1 MEKLNQVMLYVDDV
15 DKVKAFWTETLEFV
29 VVSETPL
36 AEDYVAVEVSPT
48 KDAETSLTIMAKEFI
63 EKYSPEVNLGTPS
76 LMFKEKNFDA
86 LYSKL
91 NDLGLTGHDIV
102 EMNGQCVF
110 NFQDGQG
117 NYFAVMKQSILIFIQ
132 TYILIFGLNFSIK
145 VLFLLFYAIV
155 CTNLL
160 TFLESVTKLVLYSG
174 WKRFPM
180 QKLTGGD

>member
-15 DKVKAFWTETLEFV
+15 EKAKAFWIETLEFV

-48 KDAETSLTIMAKEFI
+48 KDAEIMAKEFI

-102 EMNGQCVF
+102 EMNGQRVF

-117 NYFAVMKQSILIFIQ
+117 NYFAVS
-132 TYILIFGLNFSIK
+132 
-145 VLFLLFYAIV
+145 
-155 CTNLL
+155 
-160 TFLESVTKLVLYSG
+160 
-174 WKRFPM
+174 
-180 QKLTGGD
+180 D

>member
-15 DKVKAFWTETLEFV
+15 EKAKAFWAEILEFV

-102 EMNGQCVF
+102 EMNGQRVF

-117 NYFAVMKQSILIFIQ
+117 NYFAVS
-132 TYILIFGLNFSIK
+132 
-145 VLFLLFYAIV
+145 
-155 CTNLL
+155 
-160 TFLESVTKLVLYSG
+160 
-174 WKRFPM
+174 
-180 QKLTGGD
+180 D

>member
-1 MEKLNQVMLYVDDV
+1 MDRN
-15 DKVKAFWTETLEFV
+15 FRICC
-29 VVSETPL
+29 VSETPL

-86 LYSKL
+86 LYLKL

-102 EMNGQCVF
+102 EMNGQRVF

-117 NYFAVMKQSILIFIQ
+117 NYFAVS
-132 TYILIFGLNFSIK
+132 
-145 VLFLLFYAIV
+145 
-155 CTNLL
+155 
-160 TFLESVTKLVLYSG
+160 
-174 WKRFPM
+174 
-180 QKLTGGD
+180 D

>member
-15 DKVKAFWTETLEFV
+15 DKAKAFWTETLEFV
-29 VVSETPL
+29 VISETPL

-91 NDLGLTGHDIV
+91 NDLGLTGHLYIDFRI
-102 EMNGQCVF
+102 E
-110 NFQDGQG
+110 FQYEG
-117 NYFAVMKQSILIFIQ
+117 FIFI
-132 TYILIFGLNFSIK
+132 
-145 VLFLLFYAIV
+145 VLCNRLHKSFDFFRK
-155 CTNLL
+155 C
-160 TFLESVTKLVLYSG
+160 
-174 WKRFPM
+174 
-180 QKLTGGD
+180 D

>member
-15 DKVKAFWTETLEFV
+15 EKAKAFWTETLEFV

-102 EMNGQCVF
+102 EMNGLISKMAKVTILQLVT
-110 NFQDGQG
+110 
-117 NYFAVMKQSILIFIQ
+117 KQSILIFIQ
-132 TYILIFGLNFSIK
+132 TFILIFGLNFSMK
-145 VLFLLFYAIV
+145 VLFLSFYAIV

-160 TFLESVTKLVLYSG
+160 TFLESVTKLILYKG
-174 WKRFPM
+174 WKRFPV
-180 QKLTGGD
+180 Q

>member
-1 MEKLNQVMLYVDDV
+1 M
-15 DKVKAFWTETLEFV
+15 T
-29 VVSETPL
+29 

-102 EMNGQCVF
+102 EMNGQRAF

-117 NYFAVMKQSILIFIQ
+117 NYFAVS
-132 TYILIFGLNFSIK
+132 
-145 VLFLLFYAIV
+145 
-155 CTNLL
+155 
-160 TFLESVTKLVLYSG
+160 
-174 WKRFPM
+174 
-180 QKLTGGD
+180 D

>member
-15 DKVKAFWTETLEFV
+15 EKAKAFWTETLEFV

-63 EKYSPEVNLGTPS
+63 EKHSPEVNLGTPS

-102 EMNGQCVF
+102 EMNGQRVF

-117 NYFAVMKQSILIFIQ
+117 NYFAVSDKTIDFNIYTNLYIDFRIEFQYEGFIFI
-132 TYILIFGLNFSIK
+132 
-145 VLFLLFYAIV
+145 VLCNRLHKSFDFFRK
-155 CTNLL
+155 C
-160 TFLESVTKLVLYSG
+160 
-174 WKRFPM
+174 
-180 QKLTGGD
+180 D

>member
-1 MEKLNQVMLYVDDV
+1 MYYREIEVLFYG
-15 DKVKAFWTETLEFV
+15 KVKSSYVICWWCRKSESIWTETLEFV

-63 EKYSPEVNLGTPS
+63 EKHSPEVNLGTPS

-102 EMNGQCVF
+102 EMNGQRVF

-117 NYFAVMKQSILIFIQ
+117 NYFAVS
-132 TYILIFGLNFSIK
+132 
-145 VLFLLFYAIV
+145 
-155 CTNLL
+155 
-160 TFLESVTKLVLYSG
+160 
-174 WKRFPM
+174 
-180 QKLTGGD
+180 D

>member
-15 DKVKAFWTETLEFV
+15 EKAKAFWTETLEFV

-63 EKYSPEVNLGTPS
+63 EKHSPEVNLGTPS

-91 NDLGLTGHDIV
+91 NDL
-102 EMNGQCVF
+102 
-110 NFQDGQG
+110 
-117 NYFAVMKQSILIFIQ
+117 
-132 TYILIFGLNFSIK
+132 
-145 VLFLLFYAIV
+145 
-155 CTNLL
+155 
-160 TFLESVTKLVLYSG
+160 
-174 WKRFPM
+174 
-180 QKLTGGD
+180 

>member
-15 DKVKAFWTETLEFV
+15 EKAKAFWTETLEFV

-63 EKYSPEVNLGTPS
+63 EKHSPEVNLGTPS

-102 EMNGQCVF
+102 EMNGQRVS
-110 NFQDGQG
+110 DG
-117 NYFAVMKQSILIFIQ
+117 N
-132 TYILIFGLNFSIK
+132 
-145 VLFLLFYAIV
+145 
-155 CTNLL
+155 
-160 TFLESVTKLVLYSG
+160 ES
-174 WKRFPM
+174 RA
-180 QKLTGGD
+180 